1 MELEKLQQSWQKLSA
16 RLERHEM
23 LKKEE
28 LRNFF
33 ENKTTSYMRQTMKN
47 RYLSYIVYIFLL
59 VLIFATDLYTKPLCW
74 YIVAGAL
81 VLDILLAIPM
91 YRLLRRIARF
101 EENIVEQERMI
112 LNYRKLFIRNSIL
125 MACFIASIFVAIIII
140 NITNKPLEVSNYW
153 WLWLGISTVISFI
166 IGMVKTTQEKEQ
178 IDEIH
183 QRLTMLKEWESEDEI
198 QNSKFKIQN

>member
-16 RLERHEM
+16 RLERQET

-28 LRNFF
+28 LRTFF
-33 ENKTTSYMRQTMKN
+33 ESKTTSYMRQTIKN
-47 RYLSYIVYIFLL
+47 RYLSYIAYIFLL

-81 VLDILLAIPM
+81 IIDIFLAIPM
-91 YRLLRRIARF
+91 YKLLRRIARF
-101 EENIVEQERMI
+101 DENIVEQERMI

-125 MACFIASIFVAIIII
+125 MACFISSIFVAIIII
-140 NITNKPLEVSNYW
+140 NVTNKPLEVSNYW
-153 WLWLGISTVISFI
+153 WLWLGLSILISLI
-166 IGMVKTTQEKEQ
+166 IGVVRHSQEKEQ

-183 QRLTMLKEWESEDEI
+183 QRLTMLKEWESEE
-198 QNSKFKIQN
+198 

>member
-74 YIVAGAL
+74 YIVVGAL

-153 WLWLGISTVISFI
+153 WLWLGISIVISFI

-183 QRLTMLKEWESEDEI
+183 QRLTMLKEWESEM
-198 QNSKFKIQN
+198 K

>member
-1 MELEKLQQSWQKLSA
+1 
-16 RLERHEM
+16 M

-74 YIVAGAL
+74 YIVVGAL

-140 NITNKPLEVSNYW
+140 NITNKPLEVSDYW
-153 WLWLGISTVISFI
+153 WLWLGISIVISFI

-198 QNSKFKIQN
+198 QNS

>member
-74 YIVAGAL
+74 YIVVGAL

-153 WLWLGISTVISFI
+153 WLWLGISIVISFI

>member
-74 YIVAGAL
+74 YIVVGAL

-153 WLWLGISTVISFI
+153 WLWLGISIVISFI

-198 QNSKFKIQN
+198 HNS

>member
-28 LRNFF
+28 LRKFF

-74 YIVAGAL
+74 YIVVGAL

-153 WLWLGISTVISFI
+153 WLWLGISIVISFI

-198 QNSKFKIQN
+198 QNS

>member
-47 RYLSYIVYIFLL
+47 RYMSYIVYIFLL

-74 YIVAGAL
+74 YVVVGAL

-112 LNYRKLFIRNSIL
+112 LNYRKLFICNSIL

-153 WLWLGISTVISFI
+153 WLWLGISIVISFI

-183 QRLTMLKEWESEDEI
+183 QRLTMLKEWESEM
-198 QNSKFKIQN
+198 K

>member
-74 YIVAGAL
+74 YIVVGAL

-153 WLWLGISTVISFI
+153 WLWLGISIVISFI
-166 IGMVKTTQEKEQ
+166 IGMMKTTQEKEQ

-183 QRLTMLKEWESEDEI
+183 QRLTMLKEWENEDEI
-198 QNSKFKIQN
+198 HNS

>member
-28 LRNFF
+28 LRIFF

-47 RYLSYIVYIFLL
+47 RYMSYLAYIFSL
-59 VLIFATDLYTKPLCW
+59 VLIFATDLHTKPLCW

-91 YRLLRRIARF
+91 YKLLRRISRF

-112 LNYRKLFIRNSIL
+112 LNYRKLFIRNSII
-125 MACFIASIFVAIIII
+125 MACFIGSIFVAIIII
-140 NITNKPLEVSNYW
+140 NVTNKPLEVSNYW
-153 WLWLGISTVISFI
+153 WLWLGISIVISFI

-183 QRLTMLKEWESEDEI
+183 QRLTMLKEWESEM
-198 QNSKFKIQN
+198 K

>member
-74 YIVAGAL
+74 YVVVGAL

-140 NITNKPLEVSNYW
+140 NITNKPLEVSDYW
-153 WLWLGISTVISFI
+153 WLWLGISIVISFI

-198 QNSKFKIQN
+198 QNS

>member
-81 VLDILLAIPM
+81 VIDILLAIPM
-91 YRLLRRIARF
+91 YNLLKRIARF
-101 EENIVEQERMI
+101 EENIAEQERMI
-112 LNYRKLFIRNSIL
+112 LSYKKMFIRNSIL
-125 MACFIASIFVAIIII
+125 MGCFIASIFVAIIII
-140 NITNKPLEVSNYW
+140 NITNKPLDVSSYW
-153 WLWLGISTVISFI
+153 WLWLGATILLSIVIGKVRFA
-166 IGMVKTTQEKEQ
+166 QEKEQ
-178 IDEIH
+178 IDEIQ
-183 QRLTMLKEWESEDEI
+183 QRLTQLKEWESEM
-198 QNSKFKIQN
+198 K

>member
-28 LRNFF
+28 LRIFF

-59 VLIFATDLYTKPLCW
+59 VLSFVTDLYTKPLCW
-74 YIVAGAL
+74 YVVAGTL

-112 LNYRKLFIRNSIL
+112 LNYRKLFIRNSII

-153 WLWLGISTVISFI
+153 WLWLGISIVISFI

-183 QRLTMLKEWESEDEI
+183 QRLTMLKEWESEM
-198 QNSKFKIQN
+198 K

>member
-47 RYLSYIVYIFLL
+47 RYMSYIVYIFLL

-74 YIVAGAL
+74 YIVVGAL

-153 WLWLGISTVISFI
+153 WLWLGISIVISFI

>member
-47 RYLSYIVYIFLL
+47 RYMSYIVYIFLL

-74 YIVAGAL
+74 YIVVGAL

-140 NITNKPLEVSNYW
+140 NITNKPLEVSDYW
-153 WLWLGISTVISFI
+153 WLWLGISIVISFI

-198 QNSKFKIQN
+198 QNS

>member
-47 RYLSYIVYIFLL
+47 RYLSYIVYVFLL

-74 YIVAGAL
+74 YVVTGAL

-153 WLWLGISTVISFI
+153 WLWLGISIVISFI

-198 QNSKFKIQN
+198 QNS

>member
-28 LRNFF
+28 LRNFY

-74 YIVAGAL
+74 YIVVGAL

-112 LNYRKLFIRNSIL
+112 LNYRKHFIRTSIL

-140 NITNKPLEVSNYW
+140 NITNKPLEVSDYW
-153 WLWLGISTVISFI
+153 WLWLGISIVISFI

-198 QNSKFKIQN
+198 QNS

>member
-16 RLERHEM
+16 RLDRHEM

-74 YIVAGAL
+74 YIVVGAL

-140 NITNKPLEVSNYW
+140 NITNKPLEVSDYW
-153 WLWLGISTVISFI
+153 WLWLGISIVISFI

-198 QNSKFKIQN
+198 QNS

>member
-28 LRNFF
+28 LRKFF

-74 YIVAGAL
+74 YIVVGAL

-140 NITNKPLEVSNYW
+140 NITNKPLEVSDYW
-153 WLWLGISTVISFI
+153 WLWLGISIVISFI

-198 QNSKFKIQN
+198 QNS

>member
-74 YIVAGAL
+74 YIVVGAL

-153 WLWLGISTVISFI
+153 WLWLGISIVISFI

-178 IDEIH
+178 IEEIH
-183 QRLTMLKEWESEDEI
+183 QRLTMLKEWESEM
-198 QNSKFKIQN
+198 K

>member
-74 YIVAGAL
+74 YIVVGAL

-140 NITNKPLEVSNYW
+140 NITNKPLEVSDNC
-153 WLWLGISTVISFI
+153 WLWLGISIVISFI

-198 QNSKFKIQN
+198 QNS

>member
-74 YIVAGAL
+74 YIVVGAL

-140 NITNKPLEVSNYW
+140 NITNKPLEVSDYW
-153 WLWLGISTVISFI
+153 WLWLGISIVISFI

-198 QNSKFKIQN
+198 QNS